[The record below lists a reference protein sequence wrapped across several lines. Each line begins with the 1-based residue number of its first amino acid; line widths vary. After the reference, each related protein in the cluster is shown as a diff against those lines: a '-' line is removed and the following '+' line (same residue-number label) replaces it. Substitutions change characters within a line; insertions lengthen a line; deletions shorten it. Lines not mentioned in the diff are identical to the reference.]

1 MDKVDE
7 SRIKPWLLQVAKNLL
22 IDYWRKASTRKE
34 FLVESPTGAL
44 EESGADMEKQCMD
57 RMFICR
63 LLEDLKEVNE
73 LWYEVIYYI
82 FILKMGY
89 DETAK
94 LLDISPATLRA
105 RLYRAKNYIK
115 EKYGEEYLYG

>member
-1 MDKVDE
+1 MHGQDVHL
-7 SRIKPWLLQVAKNLL
+7 SVVRG
-22 IDYWRKASTRKE
+22 
-34 FLVESPTGAL
+34 F
-44 EESGADMEKQCMD
+44 EK
-57 RMFICR
+57 
-63 LLEDLKEVNE
+63 VNE

-105 RLYRAKNYIK
+105 RLYRAKNYIR
-115 EKYGEEYLYG
+115 EKYGGEYLYG

>member
-1 MDKVDE
+1 
-7 SRIKPWLLQVAKNLL
+7 
-22 IDYWRKASTRKE
+22 
-34 FLVESPTGAL
+34 
-44 EESGADMEKQCMD
+44 MD
-57 RMFICR
+57 RMFICQ

-105 RLYRAKNYIK
+105 RLYRAKNYIR
-115 EKYGEEYLYG
+115 EKYGGEYLYG